1 MENLR
6 KKIFAVFKDWSG
18 GTGCVLPA
26 LAICPTC
33 LCRVLLWSHAVPVLH
48 RLLMTRLWLHIKLID
63 TQERLQMRR
72 DWEGNSLRGMVLKTK
87 QNSLSVPDSKESKF
101 YHNWN
106 QLLVIMVLDL
116 GGGDLLLRRTA
127 SLKILMSYITPNS
140 NNIYAYTGRRRT
152 YQNRY

>member
-116 GGGDLLLRRTA
+116 GGGESSSQKDSFTQ
-127 SLKILMSYITPNS
+127 NS
-140 NNIYAYTGRRRT
+140 NELHHPKFQQYLCLHWKKKDLPK
-152 YQNRY
+152 